1 MPVKIS
7 IGKNIKL
14 EWHSIMISC
23 QRRLLKKTREVN
35 QLIIEKTAEDSIK
48 EDMKDLKKNKIYSRK
63 KMLIMEN
70 KFISQSPQLLITI
83 LLAK

>member
-14 EWHSIMISC
+14 EWHSIMINC

-35 QLIIEKTAEDSIK
+35 QLIIEKTAEDNIK